1 MNLRTCVHTHALLT
15 LRFFGGD
22 DLRYVR
28 GNIERV
34 EAEGGIRRIPPFL
47 EVDVLVPTIIINR
60 FGMETRREER
70 VLSMRLTSIRWN

>member
-1 MNLRTCVHTHALLT
+1 M
-15 LRFFGGD
+15 
-22 DLRYVR
+22 
-28 GNIERV
+28 

-70 VLSMRLTSIRWN
+70 VLSMRSTSIRWN